1 MKVMPKRKGGTLR
14 KEGDKDEGGEDP
26 ADAEEDEAEA
36 GADDEQA
43 LKDDANNAA
52 EIETGNAST
61 GEVAQDKTSE
71 VPAVAAS

>member
-1 MKVMPKRKGGTLR
+1 M
-14 KEGDKDEGGEDP
+14 EFS
-26 ADAEEDEAEA
+26 
-36 GADDEQA
+36 ADDEQA